1 MKKKTPAS
9 TERAQPL
16 LPAGHK
22 YIIDDQGNIGRR
34 IAGTANGN
42 TRWVVL
48 YHEGKYHAKVPLA
61 KLRDFLLAEK
71 AENTVAN

>member
-1 MKKKTPAS
+1 MKKTTPAS
-9 TERAQPL
+9 TKAAPL

-22 YIIDDQGNIGRR
+22 YIIDEQGNIGRR

-48 YHEGKYHAKVPLA
+48 YVDGKYHAKVPLA
-61 KLRDFLLAEK
+61 KLRDFLVTEK
-71 AENTVAN
+71 AQAES